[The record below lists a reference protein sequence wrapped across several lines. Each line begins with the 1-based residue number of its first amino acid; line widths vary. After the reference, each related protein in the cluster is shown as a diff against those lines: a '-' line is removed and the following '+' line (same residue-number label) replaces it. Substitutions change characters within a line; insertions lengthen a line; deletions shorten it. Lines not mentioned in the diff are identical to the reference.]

1 MKNYKKYIG
10 CLSLSVLTLIGCE
23 DLKFGEKFLDKPISN
38 EQNIDSVFNKKV
50 YAEQALAETY
60 HSLPD
65 YLPMQGRLG
74 YGVLE
79 MLTDLG
85 DWTKKGAPKFYTGTV
100 DGTNTYLEHLPYRLD
115 VANTTIGVGPVYG
128 IRRAYIYIEN
138 VDRVPDMTAD
148 EKAIGKAEAQVIIAY
163 HYSQMLRYYGGMPWI
178 DHAYTAED
186 AMKFPR
192 MTVEETVQKIV
203 GLLDAAASVLPW
215 QVNADN
221 DGRMTA
227 ASALALKSRVLQFV
241 ASPLFNAEK
250 PYLEGDASSQFL
262 TWYGNYSPDR
272 WQKALDAGLEFMR
285 ANKKNSDAYQ
295 LVNTGNPR
303 DDFAAGYFNRH
314 NGEVLIS
321 SRRFTT
327 YATGKLPFAQVRYGV
342 ASPTLTY
349 VDMFQMKD
357 GTEFDWNNP
366 DHNKFPFFDKDGNPR
381 RDIRYDDR
389 ATPPGIFTLYYK
401 KSPDVLRG
409 KQLANGKYEY
419 EQPVTYW
426 MPFNGGIGFHDAN
439 WQPYFGGDR
448 FMEGGSH
455 GCINMPPEKA
465 AELYNIIEC
474 NIPIVCF
481 Y

>member
-1 MKNYKKYIG
+1 MENYKKYMG
-10 CLSLSVLTLIGCE
+10 CLSLFALTLIGCE

-100 DGTNTYLEHLPYRLD
+100 DGTNAYLEHLPYRLD
-115 VANTTIGVGPVYG
+115 VDNRTIGVGPIYG

-138 VDRVPDMTAD
+138 VDRVTDMTAD

-192 MTVEETVQKIV
+192 MTVEETVQKII

-215 QVNADN
+215 QVDADN

-241 ASPLFNAEK
+241 ASPCLM
-250 PYLEGDASSQFL
+250 L
-262 TWYGNYSPDR
+262 TNPIWKVMLPLNSLPGMVIIHQTGGRKHWMQGWN
-272 WQKALDAGLEFMR
+272 LCGLIKR
-285 ANKKNSDAYQ
+285 I
-295 LVNTGNPR
+295 R
-303 DDFAAGYFNRH
+303 
-314 NGEVLIS
+314 
-321 SRRFTT
+321 
-327 YATGKLPFAQVRYGV
+327 
-342 ASPTLTY
+342 
-349 VDMFQMKD
+349 MF
-357 GTEFDWNNP
+357 
-366 DHNKFPFFDKDGNPR
+366 
-381 RDIRYDDR
+381 I
-389 ATPPGIFTLYYK
+389 
-401 KSPDVLRG
+401 
-409 KQLANGKYEY
+409 
-419 EQPVTYW
+419 
-426 MPFNGGIGFHDAN
+426 N
-439 WQPYFGGDR
+439 W
-448 FMEGGSH
+448 
-455 GCINMPPEKA
+455 
-465 AELYNIIEC
+465 
-474 NIPIVCF
+474 
-481 Y
+481 